1 MASIKEIAQHCNVSI
16 ATVSNILN
24 GKGGASEETRNRVLD
39 AAAKLHYTPNFM
51 AKNLKQKS
59 TKTIGIITEDLTVF
73 NTPEIVDGINEYC
86 EINSYHFLLGNLRLQ
101 KKYQYNDVP
110 TPELINYIADEY
122 QMMQAKQVDGIIYIA
137 RHCKPIHYIPSFI
150 SVPIVIAYGL
160 SNSPNIPSVI
170 FDDVKAAY
178 IATQTLILNKCDN
191 IGLITGAINSY
202 HTQQRMIGFQKAL
215 FDNKMF
221 FNPELVQVGDWSRAS
236 GYNAAKKL
244 IDSGIKS
251 IFVMN
256 DVMAGGVYDY
266 AHEIHKEIG
275 KDISI
280 IGFDNLELSTAYSPA
295 LSTMALPLFDI
306 GHKSAEILINN
317 IEHADISADNNSIK
331 IQCNLIE
338 RESIRAP
345 QNKP

>member
-1 MASIKEIAQHCNVSI
+1 MASIKEIAKYCNVSI

-24 GKGGASEETRNRVLD
+24 DKGGASEETRTRVLD

-51 AKNLKQKS
+51 AKNLKQRS

-86 EINSYHFLLGNLRLQ
+86 ETNSYHFLLGNLRLQ
-101 KKYQYNDVP
+101 KKYESNDIP
-110 TPELINYIADEY
+110 TPELTNYIADEY
-122 QMMQAKQVDGIIYIA
+122 QMMQAKQVEGIIYIA
-137 RHCKPIHYIPSFI
+137 RHCKPIHYIPAFI
-150 SVPIVIAYGL
+150 SVPIVIAYG
-160 SNSPNIPSVI
+160 SSESPNIPSVI

-178 IATQTLILNKCDN
+178 IATQALIHNTSAD
-191 IGLITGAINSY
+191 IGLITGSISSY

-215 FDNKMF
+215 FDNKKF
-221 FNPELVQVGDWSRAS
+221 FNPELVQIGDWSRES

-244 IDSGIKS
+244 IDAGVHS

-280 IGFDNLELSTAYSPA
+280 IGFDNREISTAYSPA

-306 GHKSAEILINN
+306 GRKSAQILIDK
-317 IEHADISADNNSIK
+317 IEHIDLSTNNNSVK
-331 IQCNLIE
+331 IECSLIE
-338 RESIRAP
+338 RESICSTSC
-345 QNKP
+345 